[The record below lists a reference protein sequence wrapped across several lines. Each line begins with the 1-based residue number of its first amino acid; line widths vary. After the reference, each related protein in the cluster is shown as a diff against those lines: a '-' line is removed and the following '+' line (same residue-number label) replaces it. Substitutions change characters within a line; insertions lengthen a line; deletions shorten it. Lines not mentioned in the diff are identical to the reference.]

1 MKESL
6 QLLTVFLCLC
16 IANNTFSQ
24 VVRPKAPANS
34 AAKPVPAT
42 GATTISP
49 FSKGTWNFENET
61 NIDFDHYKSTD
72 LSKTSNLSIV
82 IDPKYFFT
90 DHIAVG
96 VEAKATTSSYKEGS
110 EYSNGL
116 RSYDAR
122 LTLTYGT
129 RINNKINVFATVAAG
144 PGQDRSRMNVSA
156 GDVRTLTTKRFDING
171 AVGVPFL
178 LEQGGFSYLTPF
190 VKYDADHSKAG
201 GHDIHYKTFAF
212 GLKLE
217 TYFNAAN
224 LKKAGN
230 AGTDLSKDK
239 YSQGSSMLE
248 YNSMSNLSFSK
259 KDEKQSN
266 IVFVPV
272 KTNRFSLGLGGYYYF
287 IDNVA
292 GGLNIDI
299 SSSRKKV
306 GNSDDSKY
314 SSFTIQP
321 TIMANAPVESALH
334 NLFILAGYGF
344 GKDNYNGSKS
354 TLTNISVRA
363 GYNLFLTKNI
373 SLTPKLGY
381 QQDKEKRINGSNNGT
396 IYKNSGFAA
405 ELGIRA
411 WLNFL
416 SK

>member
-24 VVRPKAPANS
+24 VVRPKVPANS

-49 FSKGTWNFENET
+49 FSKGNWTFVNET
-61 NIDFDHYKSTD
+61 NIDYYNYKFERDKASD
-72 LSKTSNLSIV
+72 LSIIIN
-82 IDPKYFFT
+82 PKYFFA

-96 VEAKATTSSYKEGS
+96 VEAKATATSSKGS
-110 EYSNGL
+110 SVSMGYS
-116 RSYDAR
+116 SYYAH

-129 RINNKINVFATVAAG
+129 RISNKINVFATVAAG
-144 PGQDRSRMNVSA
+144 PEHGRSKIDDDGRVN
-156 GDVRTLTTKRFDING
+156 TIITKTFDING
-171 AVGVPFL
+171 TVGVPVL
-178 LEQGGFSYLTPF
+178 LEQGGFTYLTPF
-190 VKYDADHSKAG
+190 VKYDTYNGKLGDHNL
-201 GHDIHYKTFAF
+201 YQNTLAF

-217 TYFNAAN
+217 TYFNAAFW
-224 LKKAGN
+224 KKAGT
-230 AGTDLSKDK
+230 GTADLSKGK
-239 YSQGSSMLE
+239 YSQGSSMLD
-248 YNSMSNLSFSK
+248 YNSMSNIGFSK
-259 KDEKQSN
+259 RTDQQPGSLT
-266 IVFVPV
+266 PPT
-272 KTNRFSLGLGGYYYF
+272 KTNLYSLGIGGYYYF

-299 SSSRKKV
+299 SGKKSSSGR
-306 GNSDDSKY
+306 SY
-314 SSFTIQP
+314 SVKDNRFTIQP

-354 TLTNISVRA
+354 NLTNISVRA